1 MGLCFIV
8 GNENNLIYPRWSRRV
23 KYFSLFLLLTALILV
38 ITVNKLP
45 PLTPHHLS
53 SSTLNY
59 TKSPLKSSVLLLGSF
74 IHSIYFTHVFYP
86 FFELVQMI
94 SLRLPWFLGQTR
106 MFPLLYCF
114 SMLTVDPKKNLSHVG
129 PSFAFIFFSLSVNH
143 KVGWPRRVTTH

>member
-53 SSTLNY
+53 SSTLN
-59 TKSPLKSSVLLLGSF
+59 LLLSPQF
-74 IHSIYFTHVFYP
+74 YCLVALSTASILRMYSI
-86 FFELVQMI
+86 L
-94 SLRLPWFLGQTR
+94 SL
-106 MFPLLYCF
+106 
-114 SMLTVDPKKNLSHVG
+114 NLS
-129 PSFAFIFFSLSVNH
+129 
-143 KVGWPRRVTTH
+143 K